1 MSWQGVAVHA
11 LFLCVC
17 FNYYCRSP
25 HTLSTER
32 QSQRAPLRP
41 VGWPSAPGTRQKNYI
56 KHMLGQRSA
65 RLAHAHARP
74 RGSPRLGGSQEKEQS

>member
-1 MSWQGVAVHA
+1 MSWQGVAVNA

-17 FNYYCRSP
+17 FLLLPITAHALHGETREP
-25 HTLSTER
+25 P
-32 QSQRAPLRP
+32 APC